1 MHGEIAWDYMQVDDI
16 AEKLMPPGVRSLRS
30 MLHAT
35 AVEVLLYMTP
45 LHCHDMLC
53 SLVHAMNA
61 QYSKFRLRHPDFKV
75 RVV

>member
-1 MHGEIAWDYMQVDDI
+1 MQVDDI

-45 LHCHDMLC
+45 MHCHDMLC
-53 SLVHAMNA
+53 SLVQAMNT
-61 QYSKFRLRHPDFKV
+61 QYSKFRLRHPEFQV
-75 RVV
+75 HTV